1 MYLRHLLKEELI
13 YMIKK
18 RVFPAKSDFK
28 TGILCKL
35 FLLLGLVLVLAYVFL
50 KISSFFID
58 KNSGGFL
65 QALYEYS
72 NSAQAEAIIALG
84 VISLAVGI
92 IFYFFH
98 CQFAKLAEIAEE
110 IENGEIE

>member
-1 MYLRHLLKEELI
+1 
-13 YMIKK
+13 MIKK
-18 RVFPAKSDFK
+18 RVFPAKGDFK

-35 FLLLGLVLVLAYVFL
+35 SLLLGIILVLTYAIL

-58 KNSGGFL
+58 KESTGFL
-65 QALYEYS
+65 QAIYEYS
-72 NSAQAEAIIALG
+72 NSAQAESIIALG

-110 IENGEIE
+110 IENGKID